1 MRELPVYNGAMPQA
15 PQQRFVQVQPAPKV
29 ESNGAVIDRA
39 VEVATE
45 AANKVIDLHDFGE
58 GQKAELERRKNAN
71 RMGEALRKKMALPYD
86 DPESFYLPDGRL
98 DEDKVNAF
106 VNEWQQLNLNV
117 QSDFWRDRN
126 AMLDAYRRESDN
138 EALGHGVRTAL
149 LDHELKIRRQV
160 FEDNLSLASE
170 RKDWAGMRRSLDDAL
185 RGGQLSKKDYEKRKL
200 QVDEMEYKA
209 NQGDYMEQVQNAL
222 IAGPEQFAALYDD
235 PSFRKGLS
243 VENQQKLD
251 SLASKFSVDMPTRKV
266 KQVQQRD
273 GSVKLEAEPVQAPR
287 GMPRGLVSV
296 WNEFGGDFDHPD
308 AQEAARPHLLKYL
321 RGIIQHADNPSE
333 LEQAKAICKA
343 YGHSADFATAVVKQL
358 RSEIDGAAAFNA
370 REAMKAFSGQ
380 GLFFRPKN
388 HKRLEGLRV
397 RFSELS
403 GIKRSEKEEQEYKQL
418 RESIKK
424 WETYDSTEY
433 DRASGSILQ
442 KFDQWKMTHPAAS
455 YREQARA
462 FYNLVDKHSKEDAAI
477 LAVDKLSEDA
487 SGIHDRN
494 LLMNKEKRRKDG
506 VELKAEIEVSEAAR
520 ERHAAEADDAAKK
533 QADEDAAALPTES
546 KLDMTVGVSN
556 GWEGNAS
563 ESILYVPKGHA
574 LAGQVVQIS
583 TPNDVCSAAK
593 VVERDSC
600 SAPVLSQML
609 RRNLG
614 LLKNPYSTL
623 TFDGNQG
630 ALSYGSVLENKVD
643 DKMLGGLAAYKR
655 VFVDAATRNG
665 LDPKLLMAI
674 AMHETGRGTS
684 SAFRNKKN
692 AMGVSD
698 AKGPRAF
705 ASVEDS
711 IYFMARQL
719 RRNYLDKGLRTVEQI
734 GRKYAPIGA
743 ENDPRS
749 LNQHWVGGVTKYMQE
764 LNR

>member
-1 MRELPVYNGAMPQA
+1 MRELPVYNGSMPQA

-58 GQKAELERRKNAN
+58 GQKAELERRKNEN
-71 RMGEALRKKMALPYD
+71 RMEEALRKKMALPYD

-106 VNEWQQLNLNV
+106 VNEWQQLNHNV

-126 AMLDAYRRESDN
+126 AMRDAYRREADN

-149 LDHELKIRRQV
+149 LDHELKMRRQV
-160 FEDNLSLASE
+160 FEENLSLASE

-343 YGHSADFATAVVKQL
+343 YGHSPEFASAVVKQL
-358 RSEIDGAAAFNA
+358 RSEIDGTAAFNA
-370 REAMKAFSGQ
+370 REAMTQFTGR
-380 GLFFRPKN
+380 GLFFTPYNYDK
-388 HKRLEGLRV
+388 V
-397 RFSELS
+397 RALKQEHSWLA
-403 GIKRSEKEEQEYKQL
+403 GRKRSRKEQARFTQL
-418 RESIKK
+418 NEEIKK
-424 WETYDSTEY
+424 WEGWEKSSSKDAS
-433 DRASGSILQ
+433 RAILAR
-442 KFDQWKMTHPAAS
+442 FDDWLLAHPDAS
-455 YREQARA
+455 YREQARV
-462 FYNLVDKHSKEDAAI
+462 FYGFVDSHSKDDAAKVDADARADADAGVHDAKVARR
-477 LAVDKLSEDA
+477 LAA
-487 SGIHDRN
+487 
-494 LLMNKEKRRKDG
+494 RR
-506 VELKAEIEVSEAAR
+506 AEGEVLQADVAATESAR
-520 ERHAAEADDAAKK
+520 ERNVLETDDEAKK
-533 QADEDAAALPTES
+533 QADADAAVLPTES

-563 ESILYVPKGHA
+563 ESILYVPMGHA

-583 TPNDVCSAAK
+583 TPNDVCSAAR
-593 VVERDSC
+593 VVERDGC

-630 ALSYGSVLENKVD
+630 SLSHGSILANKVD
-643 DKMLGGLAAYKR
+643 DKILGGLAAYKS

-698 AKGPRAF
+698 AKGPRTF
-705 ASVEDS
+705 SSVEAS
-711 IYFMARQL
+711 IYYMADQL
-719 RRNYLDKGLRTVEQI
+719 RRNYVNNGLTTVEQI
-734 GRKYAPIGA
+734 GAKYAPIGA
-743 ENDPRS
+743 GNDPRG
-749 LNQHWVGGVTKYMQE
+749 LNKHWVEGVSRYMNE
-764 LNR
+764 LN